1 MIVLFSV
8 LVLLTT
14 IKILKDTLR
23 VLLEATPPGIDY
35 EVQLSI
41 YLSIYLLNRYSRT
54 HSPSS

>member
-1 MIVLFSV
+1 MIVLFSI

-23 VLLEATPPGIDY
+23 VLLEATPLGIDY

-41 YLSIYLLNRYSRT
+41 YLSIC
-54 HSPSS
+54 